1 LKSVSVTTISE
12 TVFYPRLSAITA
24 EIRVLFSCKKTQDYI
39 WFAAAIGTRIDADM
53 ADLKYGFYL
62 LRKWRI
68 PGNSGLHRR
77 NPLASLVEVGIR
89 NNNQCN
95 CFLSA
100 VICYNRG
107 NQRSIFLQKTQ
118 DYILSAIQQ
127 FLRQ

>member
-39 WFAAAIGTRIDADM
+39 LSAIQQFWFAAAIGTRTNADM

-68 PGNSGLHRR
+68 PGNSG
-77 NPLASLVEVGIR
+77 AA
-89 NNNQCN
+89 QAQ
-95 CFLSA
+95 SA
-100 VICYNRG
+100 DFTC
-107 NQRSIFLQKTQ
+107 
-118 DYILSAIQQ
+118 
-127 FLRQ
+127 